1 MTGVLLVAHGDL
13 GGQLINSVGMIM
25 GRLPLLKSVGLR
37 ADQSLDDLA
46 RAVSQSWRELE
57 EEGAEHVLILVD
69 MFGGSCSNVAGRL
82 ARDKDPTRVAV
93 LTGVNL
99 PMVLEAVIDRDLYA
113 FEELV
118 PKIADAGRRSIVDV
132 RAALA
137 GKMR

>member
-37 ADQSLDDLA
+37 ADQNLDDLA
-46 RAVSQSWRELE
+46 RAVSQGWRELE
-57 EEGAEHVLILVD
+57 EEGAENVLILVD

-82 ARDKDPTRVAV
+82 ARDKDPARVAV

-99 PMVLEAVIDRDLYA
+99 PMVLEAVIDRDLYP

-118 PKIADAGRRSIVDV
+118 PKIAEAGRRSIVDV

-137 GKMR
+137 GKTR